1 MCLYIQEYNTACLLE
16 RLCQNQGLFA
26 RVICARHF
34 FFQGTFSFAELPSQ
48 IEVLTYLGENNVG
61 LCFASSAFSLQ
72 LLWLFPKEAIGGGQ
86 FTMHCQ

>member
-1 MCLYIQEYNTACLLE
+1 MFIGAFVSKPGTVCACY
-16 RLCQNQGLFA
+16 LCTPF
-26 RVICARHF
+26 F